1 MTFAELASTDLSN
14 PETKKLFEAAIL
26 AAEQR
31 GDLSK
36 IGNKLASN
44 YISVNMTSQL
54 IKTLKRQHFSEQFL

>member
-1 MTFAELASTDLSN
+1 MTFAELAATDLSN
-14 PETKKLFEAAIL
+14 PETTKLFEAAIL

-44 YISVNMTSQL
+44 YISVNMTSKL
-54 IKTLKRQHFSEQFL
+54 IKTL